1 MIIAIYVQ
9 FPYQNKTTFEQ
20 IFGIQLPDNANVQR
34 YFEQILDAMERK
46 DSELAGLL
54 MSQAYE
60 DNDAY
65 MMQTMKKAA
74 WKG

>member
-1 MIIAIYVQ
+1 M
-9 FPYQNKTTFEQ
+9 FEQ
-20 IFGIQLPDNANVQR
+20 IFGIQLPNNANVQR

-54 MSQAYE
+54 MSRAYE
-60 DNDAY
+60 GNDVY

-74 WKG
+74 LGRID

>member
-1 MIIAIYVQ
+1 M
-9 FPYQNKTTFEQ
+9 FEQ
-20 IFGIQLPDNANVQR
+20 IFGIQLPYNANVQR

-54 MSQAYE
+54 MSRAYE
-60 DNDAY
+60 GNDDY

-74 WKG
+74 LGRID

>member
-1 MIIAIYVQ
+1 M
-9 FPYQNKTTFEQ
+9 FEQ
-20 IFGIQLPDNANVQR
+20 IFGIQLPYNANVQR

-54 MSQAYE
+54 MSRAYE
-60 DNDAY
+60 GNDVY

-74 WKG
+74 LGRID

>member
-1 MIIAIYVQ
+1 M
-9 FPYQNKTTFEQ
+9 FEQ

-54 MSQAYE
+54 MSRAYE
-60 DNDAY
+60 GNDVY

-74 WKG
+74 LERID